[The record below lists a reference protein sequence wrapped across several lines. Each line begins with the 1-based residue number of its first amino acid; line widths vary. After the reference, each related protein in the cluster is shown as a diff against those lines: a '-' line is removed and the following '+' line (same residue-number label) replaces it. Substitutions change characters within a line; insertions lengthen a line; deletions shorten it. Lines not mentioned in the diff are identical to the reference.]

1 MILKEAL
8 KQGVIQLKKN
18 NIQSPE
24 LKARLLLQ
32 HKLNVTREY
41 LIINDTMQIEERTEK
56 QYFEAIQEI
65 IQGKPLQHIT
75 NKQEFM
81 GMTFFVNEDVLIP
94 RPDTE
99 NLVEEVINL
108 IKKDRKEKN
117 KEEKVRILDLCTGS
131 GAIAVSIAKYVEECK
146 IIAIDISQKALK
158 VAKTNAKINDTE
170 EKIEF
175 MQSDLFKNLNEKIHK
190 FDIIVSNPPYIETE
204 TIKKLDIEVQKEPL
218 IALDGG
224 IDGLDFY
231 RKIIENSG
239 KFLNKNGYL
248 CFEIGYNQKQR
259 VIEILEK
266 YKFKEIYC
274 KKDIGDNDRVII
286 SKVGE

>member
-1 MILKEAL
+1 MILKEVI
-8 KQGVIQLKKN
+8 KQGIIQLKKN

-41 LIINDTMQIEERTEK
+41 LIINDTMQIEEKTEK

-65 IQGKPLQHIT
+65 MQGKPLQHIT

-131 GAIAVSIAKYVEECK
+131 GAIAVSIAKYVEKCK
-146 IIAIDISQKALK
+146 IIAIDISPKALK

-231 RKIIENSG
+231 RKIIENSS